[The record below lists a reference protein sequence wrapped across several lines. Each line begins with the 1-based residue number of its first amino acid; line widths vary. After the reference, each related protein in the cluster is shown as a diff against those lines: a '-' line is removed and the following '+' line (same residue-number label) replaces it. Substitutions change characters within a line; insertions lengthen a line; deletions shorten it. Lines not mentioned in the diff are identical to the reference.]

1 MKLCP
6 RCQANVEG
14 LIHHCDCCGALLN
27 NKKHLFFLGIY
38 SLPQCLLLSE
48 LTNIFFDE
56 IEPENASQ
64 YSSFLDKIDFMLICY
79 PDSMNKAFNKKNHVR
94 YSSKLKKGYITM
106 LIPFND
112 FIYANKDVKSILI
125 TDAILNGLNMLQ
137 HRLLKHKLNID
148 EYVADCEKKLNL
160 CRMRLKKIK
169 YIF

>member
-6 RCQANVEG
+6 RCQANIEG

-27 NKKHLFFLGIY
+27 DKKHLFFLGIY

-64 YSSFLDKIDFMLICY
+64 YSNFLDEIDFMLICY
-79 PDSMNKAFNKKNHVR
+79 PDSMNKAFNVKNNVR
-94 YSSKLKKGYITM
+94 YSPKLKKGYITM

-112 FIYANKDVKSILI
+112 FIYANKGVKAVLI
-125 TDAILNGLNMLQ
+125 TEAILNGL
-137 HRLLKHKLNID
+137 RLLQNRLHKYKFNID
-148 EYVADCEKKLNL
+148 QYVTDCEKKLEL
-160 CRMRLKKIK
+160 CLLRLKKAK